1 MCKKLICLIS
11 FVAVIVMAHNAS
23 AGLVGHWKFDEG
35 AGTTAYD
42 TSGNGNDGTLQGN
55 PKWGVGRIG
64 GALELDGTGDYV
76 DCGNR
81 SVLNVT
87 QQVTLTAWVKPDP
100 GFAYPDWSG
109 IIMRGGPNIDT
120 FALYYNGPSR
130 QIGFKTTGTSPNWMA
145 VAAAGLFDSEWHHV
159 AAVYDGARKIVYLD
173 GEPIGTTGSTG
184 LIETSTGRLLLGAG
198 RDLSTPTHLL
208 VGKIDDARI
217 YDVALTQIEIQAVM
231 EGGEGYPY
239 ALPLNPSDGALHA
252 DTWVSLSWKAGD
264 FAVSH
269 DVYLGDSFDDV
280 SNGTGD
286 TFRGNQTTTSLLIG
300 FPGYLYPD
308 GLVPGTT
315 YYWRIDEVNT
325 AEPNSPWKG
334 FVWSFSIPP
343 RTAYN
348 PNPGDGAES
357 VALNARFT
365 WTAGYG
371 AKLHTL
377 YFGENFDNVS
387 SAVNGGTMVGT
398 TAYSPPSLKSGKV
411 YYWRVDEFDGVATYK
426 GQVWSFATLGAV
438 GSPYPSNGASSAE
451 MNAILSW
458 TPSDNAASHQV
469 YFGTDK
475 EALRKADTGSPEYKG
490 VKALGAESYDPG
502 LLAWN
507 STYYWRVDEV
517 NTVNANSPWKGPLWS
532 FTTGNF
538 LLVDGFESYNDID
551 PPDPKSNRIFDK
563 WIDGF
568 ATPTTNGALVGN
580 ALPPYAERT
589 VIHGGK
595 QSMPYA
601 YDTNLKSS
609 EATLTLAPGRDWT
622 AQGVTTLSLWFQGT
636 PTNAAEKM
644 YVVLNGTAVVYN
656 NDTSLTQKTGW
667 TEWVIPLQQFAAP
680 GVNLTNVTS
689 ITIGFGTRGNTTV
702 AGGTG
707 KVIFDDM
714 RRYRPATP

>member
-11 FVAVIVMAHNAS
+11 LVAVIVMAHNAS
-23 AGLVGHWKFDEG
+23 AGLVGYWRFDEG
-35 AGTTAYD
+35 VGTTAYD
-42 TSGNGNDGTLQGN
+42 TSGNSNDGILQGN

-64 GALELDGTGDYV
+64 GALELDGTGDYA

-81 SVLNVT
+81 SVLNIT
-87 QQVTLTAWVKPDP
+87 QQVTLAAWVKPDP

-159 AAVYDGARKIVYLD
+159 AAVYDGARKVVYLD

-217 YDVALTQIEIQAVM
+217 HNVALAQIEIQATM

-239 ALPLNPSDGALHA
+239 ALSPYPSDGALYA

-269 DVYLGDSFDDV
+269 NVYLGDSFDDV
-280 SNGTGD
+280 NNGTGD
-286 TFRGNQTTTSLLIG
+286 TFRGNQATTSLLIG

-315 YYWRIDEVNT
+315 YYWRVDEVND
-325 AEPNSPWKG
+325 ADPNSPWKG

-357 VALNARFT
+357 VALNARLT

-387 SAVNGGTMVGT
+387 SAVSGGTMVGT

-411 YYWRVDEFDGVATYK
+411 YYWRVDETDPPNVYK
-426 GQVWSFATLGAV
+426 GQVWSFTTPGAV
-438 GSPYPSNGASSAE
+438 GNPHPSNGAASAE
-451 MNAILSW
+451 MNAILTW
-458 TPSDNAASHQV
+458 TPSNTAASHRV

-475 EALRKADTGSPEYKG
+475 EAVRKADTASPEYRG
-490 VKALGAESYDPG
+490 TRALGAESYDPG
-502 LLAWN
+502 LLLWA

-517 NTVNANSPWKGPLWS
+517 DNANSPAKGPLWS
-532 FTTGNF
+532 FTTGQY
-538 LLVDGFESYNDID
+538 LLLDDFESYNDID
-551 PPDPKSNRIFDK
+551 PPGAGSNRIFDK

-568 ATPTTNGALVGN
+568 GTTTNGAVVGN
-580 ALPPYAERT
+580 ALPPYAEQT

-609 EATLTLAPGRDWT
+609 EATLTLASSRDWT
-622 AQGVTTLSLWFQGT
+622 AQGVTSLSLWFRGASA
-636 PTNAAEKM
+636 NAAERM
-644 YVVLNGTAVVYN
+644 YVALNGTAVIYHDNANVAQIA
-656 NDTSLTQKTGW
+656 TW
-667 TEWVIPLQQFAAP
+667 TEWVIPLQQFAAL

-689 ITIGFGTRGNTTV
+689 IAIGFGTRGNTTV

-707 KVIFDDM
+707 QMYIDDI
-714 RRYRPATP
+714 RLYRPATP